1 MSLRA
6 TLGFVR
12 SIACGDKLDRVSVN
26 PYCRTKVPQVGD
38 LVAEG
43 MPGALGSARRPQL
56 AGRMPVQSPS

>member
-1 MSLRA
+1 M
-6 TLGFVR
+6 VEP
-12 SIACGDKLDRVSVN
+12 ACRLSAKQGGDKLDRVSVN

-43 MPGALGSARRPQL
+43 VPGALGSARRPQL